1 MILGLRAQ
9 IFEDRLLPIP
19 LHMIPI
25 INHTMSDGVVDT
37 VSRRFCIF

>member
-1 MILGLRAQ
+1 MILRLRAQ
-9 IFEDRLLPIP
+9 IFKDRLLPIP

-37 VSRRFCIF
+37 ISWSLGIF